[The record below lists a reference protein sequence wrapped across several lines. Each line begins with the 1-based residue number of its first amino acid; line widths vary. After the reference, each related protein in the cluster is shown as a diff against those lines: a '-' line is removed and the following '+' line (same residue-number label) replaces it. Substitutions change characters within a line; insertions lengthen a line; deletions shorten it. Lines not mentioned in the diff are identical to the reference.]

1 VDDALEVVYRTE
13 RGRVLARLIAVVKDF
28 DLAEDAVQDAFV
40 AATTAWA
47 TTGIPDNPAGWLVT
61 TARRKA
67 VDRLRR
73 AASAERR
80 HRAWGELAIA
90 WDAGESGEAAGPITD
105 ERLRL
110 IFTCCHPALS
120 LDSQVALTLRSLG
133 GLSTEEVARA
143 FLVPEATLAQ
153 RIVRAK
159 RKIREAGI
167 PYRVPGRD
175 EFPERLGAVLA
186 VVYLIFNAG
195 YLASSGSELVKV
207 DLCDEGVRLSGLV
220 VELLADEAEPLG
232 LAALLLFQDSR
243 RKARSDAE
251 GHPLTLE
258 EQDRSRWD
266 AGQVAAGR
274 ALLGRARALGRSGPY
289 QLKAAIAGVHAGAR
303 LAEET
308 DWATIVKLY
317 DRLLEWEPTAVVGL
331 NRAVAVAMAGEPIE
345 GLALLDE
352 PGLAGALV
360 DYHLYHS
367 TRADLLRRAGRLK
380 EAAVAYGEARG
391 RTNNRAERDFLDRRL
406 AELGSSVPGGQGG
419 QTVAGEIGVGRFASG
434 HGQDQ

>member
-1 VDDALEVVYRTE
+1 M
-13 RGRVLARLIAVVKDF
+13 VKDF

-40 AATTAWA
+40 AATTTWA
-47 TTGIPDNPAGWLVT
+47 VTGIPDNPAGWLVT

-73 AASAERR
+73 AASTERR

-90 WDAGESGEAAGPITD
+90 WDAGESREAAGSIAD
-105 ERLRL
+105 DRLRL

-120 LDSQVALTLRSLG
+120 LDAQVALTLRSLG

-167 PYRVPGRD
+167 PYRVPGPD
-175 EFPERLGAVLA
+175 EFPPRLGAVLA

-220 VELLADEAEPLG
+220 VDLLADEAEPLG

-243 RKARSDAE
+243 RAARSDGD

-274 ALLGRARALGRSGPY
+274 ALLGRARALGRPGPY

-303 LAEET
+303 RAEDT

-317 DRLLEWEPTAVVGL
+317 DRLLPWEPTAVVAL
-331 NRAVAVAMAGEPIE
+331 NRAVAVAMAGEPVE

-367 TRADLLRRAGRLK
+367 TRADLLRRVGRLE
-380 EAAVAYGEARG
+380 EAVVAYGEARQ
-391 RTNNRAERDFLDRRL
+391 RTKNGAERDFLDRRL
-406 AELGSSVPGGQGG
+406 VEIGASIPAGQDG
-419 QTVAGEIGVGRFASG
+419 QAFTGQIGVGRLASG

>member
-1 VDDALEVVYRTE
+1 
-13 RGRVLARLIAVVKDF
+13 LIAVVKDF

-40 AATTAWA
+40 AATTTWA
-47 TTGIPDNPAGWLVT
+47 VTGIPDNPAGWLVT

-73 AASAERR
+73 AASTERR

-90 WDAGESGEAAGPITD
+90 WDAGESREAAGSIAD
-105 ERLRL
+105 DRLRL

-120 LDSQVALTLRSLG
+120 LDAQVALTLRSLG

-167 PYRVPGRD
+167 PYRVPGPD
-175 EFPERLGAVLA
+175 EFPPRLGAVLA

-220 VELLADEAEPLG
+220 VDLLADEAEPLG

-243 RKARSDAE
+243 RAARSDGD

-274 ALLGRARALGRSGPY
+274 ALLGRARALGRPGPY

-303 LAEET
+303 RAEDT

-317 DRLLEWEPTAVVGL
+317 DRLLPWEPTAVVAL
-331 NRAVAVAMAGEPIE
+331 NRAVAVAMAGEPVE

-367 TRADLLRRAGRLK
+367 TRADLLRRVGRLE
-380 EAAVAYGEARG
+380 EAVVAYGEARQ
-391 RTNNRAERDFLDRRL
+391 RTKNGAERDFLDRRL
-406 AELGSSVPGGQGG
+406 VELGASIPAGQDG
-419 QTVAGEIGVGRFASG
+419 QAFTGEIGVGRLASG